1 MTCAE
6 FQRVLPY
13 IIDSGGNSEE
23 ESHLKGCPV
32 CSDLVADLKYIA
44 DQAKLLVPMEDPNPS
59 VWSGIQ
65 SALEREGLVR
75 SRTERFRPL
84 TVVPA
89 AARSPWRFVAP
100 LGALAALAV
109 IALVLLLRTPAPAP
123 GHEATLQP
131 ATNATLVDAD
141 DEQVIAAVTKLHPKR
156 AESFKRDLN
165 DVNSYISDAKHN
177 VDQNPD
183 DAEARDSLVH
193 AYEQKA
199 LLYDVATSRSME

>member
-23 ESHLKGCPV
+23 EAHLKNCPV

-44 DQAKLLVPMEDPNPS
+44 DQAKLLVPMEDPNPQ

-84 TVVPA
+84 TMPTP
-89 AARSPWRFVAP
+89 RSPWRFAAP
-100 LGALAALAV
+100 VAALAV
-109 IALVLLLRTPAPAP
+109 LAVIAMVLLLRTPQPTADQTQATVNPPAN
-123 GHEATLQP
+123 AQTLS
-131 ATNATLVDAD
+131 DAD
-141 DEQVIAAVTKLHPKR
+141 QQVLAAVSKHHPRR

-165 DVNSYISDAKHN
+165 DVNTYISDAKKD
-177 VDQNPD
+177 VAQNPN
-183 DAEARDSLVH
+183 DADARDTLVH

-199 LLYDVATSRSME
+199 VLYDVATSRSLE

>member
-13 IIDSGGNSEE
+13 IIDNGGNSEE
-23 ESHLKGCPV
+23 EAHLKSCRV

-44 DQAKLLVPMEDPNPS
+44 DQAKLLVPMEEPS
-59 VWSGIQ
+59 PQVWSGIQ

-84 TVVPA
+84 SVAP
-89 AARSPWRFVAP
+89 AARSPWRFAAPVA
-100 LGALAALAV
+100 ALAALAV
-109 IALVLLLRTPAPAP
+109 IALVLIVRTPAPANSTD
-123 GHEATLQP
+123 ASLNNT
-131 ATNATLVDAD
+131 TNATLVDAD
-141 DEQVIAAVTKLHPKR
+141 DEQMIAAVTKTHPKR

-165 DVNSYISDAKHN
+165 AVNTYISDAKHN
-177 VDQNPD
+177 VEQNPD
-183 DAEARDSLVH
+183 DAEARDTLVQ

-199 LLYDVATSRSME
+199 LLYDVATSRAME

>member
-13 IIDSGGNSEE
+13 IIDNGGNSEE
-23 ESHLKGCPV
+23 ESHLKSCRV

-44 DQAKLLVPMEDPNPS
+44 DQAKLLVPMEEPS
-59 VWSGIQ
+59 PQVWSGIQ

-84 TVVPA
+84 SVTPA
-89 AARSPWRFVAP
+89 AARSPWRFAAPVA
-100 LGALAALAV
+100 ALAALAV
-109 IALVLLLRTPAPAP
+109 IALLLVLRTPAPTGTDASLNN
-123 GHEATLQP
+123 T
-131 ATNATLVDAD
+131 TNATLVDAD
-141 DEQVIAAVTKLHPKR
+141 DQQVIASVTKTHPKR

-165 DVNSYISDAKHN
+165 AVNTYISDAKHN
-177 VDQNPD
+177 VEQNPD
-183 DAEARDSLVH
+183 DAEARDTLVH

-199 LLYDVATSRSME
+199 LLYDVATSRAME

>member
-13 IIDSGGNSEE
+13 IIDNGGNSEE
-23 ESHLKGCPV
+23 EAHLKSCPV

-44 DQAKLLVPMEDPNPS
+44 DQAKLLVPMEDPNPH

-84 TVVPA
+84 TMPSP
-89 AARSPWRFVAP
+89 RSPWRFAAPVA
-100 LGALAALAV
+100 ALAALAV
-109 IALVLLLRTPAPAP
+109 IAMVLLLRTPQPTDQTT
-123 GHEATLQP
+123 ATVQT
-131 ATNATLVDAD
+131 TNASLVTDPED
-141 DEQVIAAVTKLHPKR
+141 QQVIAAVSKAHPKR
-156 AESFKRDLN
+156 AESLKRDLS
-165 DVNSYISDAKHN
+165 DVNKYISDAQKN
-177 VDQNPD
+177 VDQNPG
-183 DAEARDSLVH
+183 DAEARDTLRQ

-199 LLYDVATSRSME
+199 LLYEVATSRSLE

>member
-23 ESHLKGCPV
+23 EAHLKSCPV

-44 DQAKLLVPMEDPNPS
+44 DQAKLLVPMEEPNPR

-84 TVVPA
+84 TMPSR
-89 AARSPWRFVAP
+89 RSPWRFAAPVA
-100 LGALAALAV
+100 ALAALAV
-109 IALVLLLRTPAPAP
+109 IALLLLVRTP
-123 GHEATLQP
+123 QP
-131 ATNATLVDAD
+131 TSDQTTANVQTTNTAVTDPD
-141 DEQVIAAVTKLHPKR
+141 DQQVIAAVSKAHPKR
-156 AESFKRDLN
+156 AESLKRDLS
-165 DVNSYISDAKHN
+165 DVNQYISDAKKN
-177 VDQNPD
+177 VDENPG
-183 DAEARDSLVH
+183 DAEARDTLRQ

-199 LLYDVATSRSME
+199 LLYEVATSRSLE